1 MKQVFLDTAG
11 LIAVVNTDD
20 QWHSEAERVWRELLA
35 SPVALVTTSLV
46 LVEIGDGLS
55 RVDFRSMALQI
66 CHALR
71 TSNRIEIVQSDKH
84 LEDRAWQL
92 FEERPDKNWGMTDCA
107 SMTVMHD
114 RRILEVFSTD
124 HHFEQAGLEILL
136 SR

>member
-46 LVEIGDGLS
+46 LIEIGDGLS

-66 CHALR
+66 CLALR

-84 LEDRAWQL
+84 LEDRAWPL
-92 FEERPDKNWGMTDCA
+92 FEERPDKNW
-107 SMTVMHD
+107 
-114 RRILEVFSTD
+114 E
-124 HHFEQAGLEILL
+124 
-136 SR
+136 